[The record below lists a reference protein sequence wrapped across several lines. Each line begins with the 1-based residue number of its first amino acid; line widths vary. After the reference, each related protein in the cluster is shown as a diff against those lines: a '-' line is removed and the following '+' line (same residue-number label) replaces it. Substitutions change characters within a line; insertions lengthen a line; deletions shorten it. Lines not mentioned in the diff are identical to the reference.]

1 MHVHRRKFNTF
12 ALSAGLLSVVPVRAQ
27 GLAGMTSADASA
39 GMKLAL
45 EKGSEVAVQ
54 MLGNKDGFW
63 ANDKVRI
70 ALPETL
76 NKASKLLQSLGLG
89 KQLDELS
96 LQMNRAAEAAV
107 PKARNLL
114 MQSIQSMSVQDAKS
128 ILQGGDGSVTR
139 FFADKTRTPLTQ
151 EFMPSVKQ
159 SLETLG
165 VVNQFNALAA
175 KMPGIGQLSKDKFKL
190 ETHVTDKT
198 LDGLYFMISEE
209 EKKIRQNPMQAGSA
223 ILSKVFGAMR

>member
-1 MHVHRRKFNTF
+1 
-12 ALSAGLLSVVPVRAQ
+12 
-27 GLAGMTSADASA
+27 
-39 GMKLAL
+39 MKLAL

>member
-1 MHVHRRKFNTF
+1 
-12 ALSAGLLSVVPVRAQ
+12 
-27 GLAGMTSADASA
+27 MTSADASA